1 MILNKFSTM
10 GRQVLVTGGTGYIG
24 SHTVVELQAVGFDVV
39 IIDDLSNSTAG
50 VVDNIEKI
58 SGIRP
63 TFEEFNLLDMKRLEA
78 FFEKYTKIEAIIHF
92 AAFKAVG
99 ESVEKPLY
107 YYRNNLV
114 SLMNILECM
123 SKYKVPNLVFSS
135 SCTVYGQPDKLPVT
149 EYTPKKDAESPYGNT
164 KAISEEVLRDV
175 VKVTPDFKVI
185 ALRYFNPI
193 GAHPSALIGELPSG
207 VPNNL
212 VPFITQTAAGIR
224 QQLSVFGDDYN
235 TPDGS
240 CIRDYINVVDLA
252 KAHVIAINRL
262 INNANIDRYEFFN
275 VGTGNGASVLE
286 VVNTFEEATGVKL
299 NYKIVARRPGD
310 VEKIYADTTIANT
323 VLGWKAETSLYDT
336 LVSAWNWEKK
346 IRNINQ

>member
-1 MILNKFSTM
+1 M

-39 IIDDLSNSTAG
+39 IIDDLSNSSAE

-63 TFEEFNLLDMKRLEA
+63 AFEEFNLLDSVKLEA
-78 FFEKYTKIEAIIHF
+78 FFEKYSKIEAIIHF

-99 ESVEKPLY
+99 ESVAKPLA

-114 SLMNILECM
+114 SLMNILDCM
-123 SKYKVPNLVFSS
+123 SKYKIPNLVFSS
-135 SCTVYGQPDKLPVT
+135 SCTVYGQPDQLPVT
-149 EYTPKKDAESPYGNT
+149 EDTPKKDAESPYGNT
-164 KAISEEVLRDV
+164 KAIAEEVLRDV
-175 VKVTPDFKVI
+175 VKVTPDVKVI
-185 ALRYFNPI
+185 ALRYFNPV

-224 QQLSVFGDDYN
+224 QQLSVFGNDYN

-252 KAHVIAINRL
+252 KAHVVAINRL
-262 INNANIDRYEFFN
+262 LNNSNADRYEYFN
-275 VGTGNGASVLE
+275 IGTGTGASVLE
-286 VVNTFEEATGVKL
+286 VVNTFEEATGVKV
-299 NYKIVARRPGD
+299 NYKIVDRRAGD
-310 VEKIYADTTIANT
+310 IEKIYADTTRANT

-336 LVSAWNWEKK
+336 LLSAWNWEKK
-346 IRNINQ
+346 LRNIK